1 LPRTEHA
8 QIVEI
13 TPAILL
19 RKTKL
24 SDTSWIISW
33 YTRDAGKLKTVAKG
47 ARRPKSPFAGLLD
60 LFYDAEIQFI
70 RSRRS
75 ELHTLKE
82 LTLRNAYAG
91 LRERYERLE
100 LASYF
105 VELIELATEPEHP
118 APELY
123 DLLVRAFGYLETG
136 TPSRRVLTHF
146 EAELAR
152 LLGIQGSGA
161 AHLSIGRVYHHLP
174 NVRPALWQRLGES
187 A

>member
-1 LPRTEHA
+1 
-8 QIVEI
+8 VEI

-19 RKTKL
+19 RKIKL
-24 SDTSWIISW
+24 SETSWIISW

-70 RSRRS
+70 RSKKS

-82 LTLRNAYAG
+82 LTLRNPYAG
-91 LRERYERLE
+91 LRERFERLE

-105 VELIELATEPEHP
+105 VELIKLVTEPEHP

-123 DLLVRAFGYLETG
+123 ELLVRAFSFLDSGS
-136 TPSRRVLTHF
+136 PSKRVLLHF
-146 EAELAR
+146 ESELAR
-152 LLGIQGSGA
+152 LLGIQGSGEP
-161 AHLSIGRVYHHLP
+161 HLSIGRVYHHLP
-174 NVRPALWQRLGES
+174 STRSSLLKRFA
-187 A
+187 